1 MKNQKDFNRNYPYR
15 MSGENGRTSVFL
27 YGEIGEGKKA
37 DPLSVVG
44 AIMELK
50 PGEDAELHINSN
62 GGDVFGGISIYNA
75 LKNSPAN
82 ISIHI
87 DGVAASMAGIIAL
100 CGKPLY
106 MGMYSRIMLHHV
118 SGGAYGGVKELSEA
132 ITQMKALEDD
142 LSNILAKRCRMK
154 PEEVRNRY
162 FDGENHWLTAQQ
174 ALSLGFIDGIRSDEE
189 ISANEDTPEGIYNA
203 MNSKFEARFHMS
215 APENLNVRIKKIPAF
230 NGMDD
235 DSILEYI
242 KNIKPLTVD
251 NVLDNALAKGIISN
265 VEKEEMSVAYKNNL
279 SLLQKTLENREKMYD
294 KSFEALYMNVLKEA
308 NNYTI
313 LQDKDFINGDL
324 KRMAKSNFKAF
335 KKLMLGKRSLL
346 VKDFICLDESKIPEG
361 REGWTLADYRKKAPN
376 ELRRN
381 PELYNRLLNSE
392 NR

>member
-1 MKNQKDFNRNYPYR
+1 MKNQKEFSRNYPYR
-15 MSGENGRTSVFL
+15 MSGENGKTSVFL

-154 PEEVRNRY
+154 PEEVRSMF
-162 FDGENHWLTAQQ
+162 FDGDNHWLTAQQ

-189 ISANEDTPEGIYNA
+189 MPTKEDTPEEIYNA
-203 MNSKFEARFHMS
+203 INSKFEARFHMFGHES
-215 APENLNVRIKKIPAF
+215 LYVRIQKIPAF
-230 NGMDD
+230 NGMDE
-235 DSILEYI
+235 DSIFEYI
-242 KNIKPLTVD
+242 KNIKPLTVE
-251 NVLDNALAKGIISN
+251 NVLDNALAKGIINN

-279 SLLQKTLENREKMYD
+279 SLLQKTLENREKRYD
-294 KSFEALYMNVLKEA
+294 NNFETLYMNVLKEA
-308 NNYTI
+308 NNYAI
-313 LQDKDFINGDL
+313 LKDKDFINGNL
-324 KRMAKSNFKAF
+324 KRMAKSNFNAF
-335 KKLMLGKRSLL
+335 KKLMLGSKKLL
-346 VKDFICLDESKIPEG
+346 VRDFICLDNSKISEE

-376 ELRRN
+376 ELRRD
-381 PELYNRLLNSE
+381 PELYNRLLKSE
-392 NR
+392 NK